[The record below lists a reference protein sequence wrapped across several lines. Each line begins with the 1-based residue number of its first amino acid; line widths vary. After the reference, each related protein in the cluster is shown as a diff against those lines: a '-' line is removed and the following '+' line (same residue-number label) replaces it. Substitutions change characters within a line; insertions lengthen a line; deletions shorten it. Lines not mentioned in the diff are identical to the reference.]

1 MEDCDTD
8 DKKEFSEN
16 GEAGEFTALQQTKGD
31 HYDRVKSMVCYS

>member
-8 DKKEFSEN
+8 DKKELCEN
-16 GEAGEFTALQQTKGD
+16 GEAGEQTKGD